1 MGGLCILTLLTN
13 AGKRGGVERVRAR
26 ARVCEREGERGGL
39 QSLCWSPKARF
50 LRVRAFCLCEK
61 DVVQCFLGAGV

>member
-26 ARVCEREGERGGL
+26 ACVCEREGERGGL

>member
-1 MGGLCILTLLTN
+1 M
-13 AGKRGGVERVRAR
+13 RAR